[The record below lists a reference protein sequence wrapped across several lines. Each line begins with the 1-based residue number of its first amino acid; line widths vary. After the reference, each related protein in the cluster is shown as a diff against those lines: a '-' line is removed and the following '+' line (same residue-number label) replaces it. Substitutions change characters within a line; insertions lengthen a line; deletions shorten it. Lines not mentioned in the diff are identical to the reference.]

1 MSFSIAK
8 TTVETKTSIKTIL
21 NEGRLIG
28 LKKIEK
34 YKTRKLES
42 TPNDSFNFFGSF
54 QTIFI
59 LIAFNSLLH
68 IYIFV

>member
-34 YKTRKLES
+34 YKTRNFES
-42 TPNDSFNFFGSF
+42 TPNDSYNFVGSF
-54 QTIFI
+54 PTIFY
-59 LIAFNSLLH
+59 
-68 IYIFV
+68 IYIY